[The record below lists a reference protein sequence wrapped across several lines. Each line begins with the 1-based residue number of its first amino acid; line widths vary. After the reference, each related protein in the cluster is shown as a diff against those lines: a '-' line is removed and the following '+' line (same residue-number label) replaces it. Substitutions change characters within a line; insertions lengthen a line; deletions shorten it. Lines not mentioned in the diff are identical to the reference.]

1 MHMNELV
8 GAARFV
14 VDSEGDKKAV
24 MLDYEHWL
32 ELLTLLEDLAD
43 LQEMDRV
50 RSVGEETI
58 PWEQAKVEL
67 RAQGVDV

>member
-1 MHMNELV
+1 
-8 GAARFV
+8 
-14 VDSEGDKKAV
+14 
-24 MLDYEHWL
+24 MLDYEQWL

-50 RSVGEETI
+50 RNVGEETI

-67 RAQGVDV
+67 RAQGVDA